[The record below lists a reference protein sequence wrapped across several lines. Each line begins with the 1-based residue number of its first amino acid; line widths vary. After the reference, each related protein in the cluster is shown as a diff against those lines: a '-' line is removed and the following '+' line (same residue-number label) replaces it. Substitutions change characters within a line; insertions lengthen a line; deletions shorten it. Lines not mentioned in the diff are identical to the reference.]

1 MKRDD
6 CALAP
11 DAEPVR
17 EAFRFDEQRLTQWL
31 LANVDDDVGTPQVS
45 QFKGGQSNPT
55 YRVDT
60 ARCSYVLRRK
70 PPGDLL
76 KGAHAIDRE
85 YRALAALREVDF
97 PVPWVHALCLDR
109 GVIGTEFYVMDH
121 VEGRVFWNPR
131 LPEVPAPERA
141 AYFDAMN
148 ETIAC
153 LHGIDPATI
162 GLADYG
168 RAGGYFERQ
177 IARWSGQYRDDALAG
192 RDPNMDRLVEWLPQ
206 NVPAGD
212 ETAISH
218 GDFRCDNM
226 IFHPTEPR
234 VLAVLDWE
242 LSTLGHPL
250 ADFSYHAMM
259 YRLPPSIMNGLLGE
273 DLALLGLPSEAD
285 YIAAYARRTGRNGIP
300 GYAFYIAFNMFRL
313 AAILHGIKGRLL
325 RGTASS
331 ARAVEMAT
339 NVEPLALLAWQQ
351 AEIATREA
359 G

>member
-6 CALAP
+6 GALAR
-11 DAEPVR
+11 DVEPVR
-17 EAFRFDEQRLTQWL
+17 EAFRFDEQRLARWL
-31 LANVDDDVGTPQVS
+31 HANIDDQAGTPNVR

-60 ARCSYVLRRK
+60 DRGSYVHRRK

-76 KGAHAIDRE
+76 RGAHAIDRE
-85 YRALAALREVDF
+85 HRVLAALHKADF
-97 PVPWVHALCLDR
+97 PVPRVHALCLDR
-109 GVIGTEFYVMDH
+109 DVIGTEFYLMDR

-131 LPEVPAPERA
+131 LPEVAAPERET
-141 AYFDAMN
+141 YFDAMN
-148 ETIAC
+148 ETIAR
-153 LHGIDPATI
+153 LHGIDPVAI
-162 GLADYG
+162 GLGDYG
-168 RAGGYFERQ
+168 RTSGYFERQ
-177 IARWSGQYRDDALAG
+177 IARWSGQYREDTLAG

-206 NVPAGD
+206 HVPAGD
-212 ETAISH
+212 QTAISH

-226 IFHPTEPR
+226 IFHPSEPR

-250 ADFSYHAMM
+250 ADFTYHAMM
-259 YRLPPSIMNGLLGE
+259 YRLPPSIMHGLLGE
-273 DLALLGLPSEAD
+273 DLESLGLPSEAD
-285 YIAAYARRTGRNGIP
+285 YVASYVRRAGRDGIP
-300 GYAFYIAFNMFRL
+300 SYAFYIAFNMFRL

-331 ARAVEMAT
+331 AQAVEMAK
-339 NVEPLALLAWQQ
+339 NVEPLAKLAWQQ
-351 AEIATREA
+351 AEIAMREA